1 MNTPASSQIF
11 DGKRF
16 LAVMRRDWRLE
27 RNSWAIRILAMF
39 GVLLMV
45 ELFAAW
51 LSVAT
56 NGFYEECYPV
66 IKYTCWF
73 MLSLFACLGASQFH
87 SGYATA
93 GGRLNELMNPASTL
107 EKFCSRL
114 IFCVVGVPL
123 VYAACWEIADWVR
136 VFVLDSY
143 FNVST
148 TKHVSILDAGNM
160 IFERHNIIL
169 SWFSLASSQAAYVLG
184 STIWPKNSFIKTLG
198 AMAVVQFI
206 YGFAA
211 GYVSSTLFHGR
222 TVDVPVVDFQAIADI
237 FINTVTIASIVSALF
252 CYIVAYFRMRE
263 DEIIQRM

>member
-1 MNTPASSQIF
+1 
-11 DGKRF
+11 
-16 LAVMRRDWRLE
+16 
-27 RNSWAIRILAMF
+27 
-39 GVLLMV
+39 
-45 ELFAAW
+45 
-51 LSVAT
+51 
-56 NGFYEECYPV
+56 
-66 IKYTCWF
+66 
-73 MLSLFACLGASQFH
+73 
-87 SGYATA
+87 
-93 GGRLNELMNPASTL
+93 
-107 EKFCSRL
+107 
-114 IFCVVGVPL
+114 
-123 VYAACWEIADWVR
+123 
-136 VFVLDSY
+136 
-143 FNVST
+143 
-148 TKHVSILDAGNM
+148 M

-211 GYVSSTLFHGR
+211 VYVSSTLFHGR